1 MARILVIDDDD
12 AVRESI
18 GRMLSGVGYVVQ
30 SASGGEQ
37 GLELARGGSFDVILS
52 DLRMPGLS
60 GIDVLRKVREA
71 RVDAAFIMMTG
82 FGSIDTAVESMKLG
96 AVDFMQKPFFR
107 DELLMRVRAA
117 VERRQLARQVD
128 LLQRQIRPAGSL
140 DALVGESAPMRRV
153 RDLLRRAAA
162 AAGAVLITGETGTG
176 KELAARAVHACSPR
190 AGKPFVALNCA
201 ALTDTL
207 LEAELFGHTRGAF
220 TGADAARAG
229 LIEHATGGTFFL
241 DEIATMAPALQAK
254 LLRALEAGEVRRV
267 GSNESRKVDV
277 RFVAATN
284 VDLQDAVQ
292 AGRFRQ
298 DLYYRLN
305 VHHVHLPPLRDRGDD
320 VRLLVDHFLARYGPA
335 AGVTACSDAARA
347 VLVAYAY
354 PGNVRELEH
363 VIQRA
368 VAVAQ
373 GPTIEPDDLQ
383 EHLVAGR
390 AAAPPSEGSVAAARE
405 RAEREMIVA
414 ALARQ
419 GGEVTA
425 AARDLQVSRT
435 TLWRMMK
442 KHGLS

>member
-1 MARILVIDDDD
+1 
-12 AVRESI
+12 VREYRAS
-18 GRMLSGVGYVVQ
+18 Q
-30 SASGGEQ
+30 SAPYAFERIIGDSPAMQ
-37 GLELARGGSFDVILS
+37 KVKTL
-52 DLRMPGLS
+52 
-60 GIDVLRKVREA
+60 LRKI
-71 RVDAAFIMMTG
+71 AAGPASTVLLTG
-82 FGSIDTAVESMKLG
+82 ESGTGKDLAAKAIHYNG
-96 AVDFMQKPFFR
+96 
-107 DELLMRVRAA
+107 VRAA
-117 VERRQLARQVD
+117 QPFLNVTC
-128 LLQRQIRPAGSL
+128 S
-140 DALVGESAPMRRV
+140 ALPE
-153 RDLLRRAAA
+153 
-162 AAGAVLITGETGTG
+162 
-176 KELAARAVHACSPR
+176 
-190 AGKPFVALNCA
+190 
-201 ALTDTL
+201 TL
-207 LEAELFGHTRGAF
+207 LESELFGHERGAF
-220 TGADAARAG
+220 TDARAQKRG
-229 LIEHATGGTFFL
+229 LFETADGGSIFL
-241 DEIATMAPALQAK
+241 DEIGEMVPALQAK

-320 VRLLVDHFLARYGPA
+320 VRLLVEHFLARYGPS